1 MNKISNCIESLL
13 ANIECAIVINF
24 IILYFIIESISNQI
38 KMKFNKKKYPV
49 TFEIIYFMARVQ
61 ELGGL
66 LLSLTKKLPSS
77 PVDMS

>member
-1 MNKISNCIESLL
+1 
-13 ANIECAIVINF
+13 
-24 IILYFIIESISNQI
+24 
-38 KMKFNKKKYPV
+38 MKFNKKKYPV